1 VNENFTFFL
10 FFVFLVV
17 RNLFLLDKK
26 MRFAVLC
33 TLALAALAGANAQAA
48 DWGSARANNTAQAL
62 ANAIARATE
71 AAGSKIVA
79 SEAAITNLEK
89 GVNTTALTAAGVTVS
104 LLSNFERGVSFF
116 GAERLGAWENWA
128 EVQARGCARVEG
140 ETRTRIPRLRRDCFR
155 EEQKA
160 GVEEGCS
167 VADSSSESSF
177 FRLVGALI
185 HVVIQLASG
194 RAASG
199 SSQAANGLVISRWA
213 EDWESR

>member
-1 VNENFTFFL
+1 MNENFTFFSL
-10 FFVFLVV
+10 SSLSSVTFFSST
-17 RNLFLLDKK
+17 KK

-116 GAERLGAWENWA
+116 GAERLGAWDNWA
-128 EVQARGCARVEG
+128 EVHARGCARV
-140 ETRTRIPRLRRDCFR
+140 LRERQGPAF
-155 EEQKA
+155 
-160 GVEEGCS
+160 
-167 VADSSSESSF
+167 
-177 FRLVGALI
+177 LVCAAIVFEKNKKRGWRRGAL
-185 HVVIQLASG
+185 
-194 RAASG
+194 
-199 SSQAANGLVISRWA
+199 SQTALRNPPFFG
-213 EDWESR
+213 